1 MLTWTAVASAV
12 FYALKDLMSNIEDN
26 KELGQMDVDASEGSV
41 NMPSSQQQVVFRSR
55 LLSCL
60 SLTSNEIF
68 CLL

>member
-41 NMPSSQQQVVFRSR
+41 NMPSS
-55 LLSCL
+55 
-60 SLTSNEIF
+60 
-68 CLL
+68 